1 MNKIIDL
8 SSIDREQ
15 FDVRDRDG
23 LTLITPKKSKHVWQN
38 HELHLRSLLV
48 RRATGEVV
56 SSGFPKF
63 RNYGEDAQ
71 DDADFRKAL
80 SEGKIVFTEKL
91 DGTLIITDNID
102 GKAHFRTRGQFDL
115 GDFEEPVMRLVKAK
129 YPRLLEFLV
138 KKEAICQRYSLLF
151 EYTAPDN
158 RIVIRY
164 EEPELHLIGVVDKRT
179 LLVEPNWGFL
189 RLLSDNIGV
198 PLVRTYVLPHDFNML
213 MATVKKWN
221 DREGVVARIHTR
233 GPIVGILPTVGAPY
247 VKLLKIKTTQYLRLH
262 AIKFRLDGKV
272 GKLCF
277 LLGVRT
283 LEDARQKL
291 FDMGIDYETQEHIWP
306 EVEKYV
312 HDLND
317 LERRWKNF
325 VSVVHT
331 SANWTRYDLTD
342 PRAARKA
349 FVEKIRLWLK
359 IHPDFGQE
367 WFTAAMLIFDGKKDD
382 AWLDVVSNIL
392 LKESPRTVAQW
403 RDNPMVEIEE
413 MLHPPTTEGTNNG
426 KAR

>member
-91 DGTLIITDNID
+91 DGTLIIADNID

-129 YPRLLEFLV
+129 YPRLLEFLT
-138 KKEAICQRYSLLF
+138 KEEAICQRYSLLF

-164 EEPELHLIGVVDKRT
+164 DEPELHLIGIVDKQT
-179 LLVEPNWGFL
+179 LFVEPEWRHRYIL
-189 RLLSDNIGV
+189 DNFVEI
-198 PLVRTYVLPHDFNML
+198 PSARIFVLPTSFQML
-213 MATVKKWN
+213 MATIRGWKG
-221 DREGVVARIHTR
+221 REGVVARFYTQ
-233 GPIVGILPTVGAPY
+233 GPIVGVPY

-392 LKESPRTVAQW
+392 LKESSRTVAQW

-413 MLHPPTTEGTNNG
+413 MLYPPTTEGTNNG